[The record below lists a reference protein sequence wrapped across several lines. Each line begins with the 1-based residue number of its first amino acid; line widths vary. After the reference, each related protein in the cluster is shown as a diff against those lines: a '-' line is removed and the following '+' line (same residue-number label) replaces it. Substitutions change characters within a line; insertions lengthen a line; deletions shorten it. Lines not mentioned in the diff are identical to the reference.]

1 MFFIEERY
9 GNEIMNKFMRAVGFS
24 KYKTNRELNKIFEA
38 AHKESDIN
46 VTFTGEEKDTFFEL
60 TKMAGNG
67 FGLTWSG
74 SIEDGKPVCEYCYP
88 IVKGEEYGIEESVCV
103 EERIIG
109 NAYTGA
115 FEDFRA
121 GVLIIFFLQN
131 GADYLKIMKG
141 AEGERDKMKVALSGL
156 ALDGTILLPLAF
168 SEERNERR
176 VREQRQRIKLL
187 AAAKQGDEKAME
199 SLAYQDMN
207 IYTKVS
213 KRMLTED
220 IFSIVESSFMPYGT
234 ECDQYAIVADILQA
248 EKAVNLFTKEK
259 VWKLKLNYN
268 GILIDICINQQDL
281 MGEPKEGRRFKG
293 NIWLQGQLKQIV
305 KKSSFSDVWG

>member
-1 MFFIEERY
+1 
-9 GNEIMNKFMRAVGFS
+9 MRAVGFS

-38 AHKESDIN
+38 ARKESDIY
-46 VTFTGEEKDTFFEL
+46 VTYADGEKDSFFEL

-67 FGLTWSG
+67 FGLTWMG
-74 SIEDGKPVCEYCYP
+74 SIEDGEPVCEYCYP
-88 IVKGEEYGIEESVCV
+88 IVKGEEYVTEGTVCV

-131 GADYLKIMKG
+131 GADYLKIIKAAG
-141 AEGERDKMKVALSGL
+141 REEEKMKVALSGL
-156 ALDGTILLPLAF
+156 ALDGAILLPLAS
-168 SEERNERR
+168 SEERNKKR
-176 VREQRQRIKLL
+176 VREQKQRIKLL

-213 KRMLTED
+213 KRILTED
-220 IFSIVESSFMPYGT
+220 VFSIVESSFMPYGT
-234 ECDQYAIVADILQA
+234 ECDRYAIVADIIRA

-259 VWKLKLNYN
+259 IWKLKLGYN

-281 MGEPKEGRRFKG
+281 VGEPKEGRRFKG
-293 NIWLQGQLKQIV
+293 NIWLQGQLKQIP
-305 KKSSFSDVWG
+305 KKSSFW